1 VRLEQACGVLP
12 LAPGRPVARSLVW
25 LLSPPSDFP
34 TMRALGVA
42 PSRGSLV
49 HSIHMLQTFLLPL
62 VLATAIPAVA
72 APAAAFSPT
81 WGAIDPCD
89 QLSSVRDDPS
99 CGDQPLCSQRQRV
112 QLACQMRDALEKR
125 YVFFPVKGKM
135 LGAEAGF
142 DSRRHLDACVAEE
155 RSLPREDD
163 PLRFYDR
170 MRRCTAAFA
179 DGHLLLG
186 APARLPQVALGLGL
200 RLVEGGV
207 HIANREKKLVSYLKT
222 VSGVRDLEEL
232 LAVGNEVLEVDG
244 RPVQEELHRLAQ
256 YIPASSDAARLERA
270 ADALTRRDFAFPVR
284 RASALTLLVN
294 GTRRVVE
301 LPWWISPDAENHVMT
316 AAWVRRTGVATTDLL
331 TWRYDQAKDTWDKE
345 AGSAQGYLR
354 TDTILPARDAAGLRE
369 YQDDQDRP
377 AVRMG
382 EVVRRRDR
390 AFCYLQILT
399 FHTEN
404 LSGREGRQPF
414 AAVMEGFVRE
424 CKEKELDLVL
434 DLRQNEG
441 GYLAHSSAL
450 FAMLGERTKAYP
462 GGALLLRANTLNQLI
477 YQQRSPTLGGAPVR
491 TGDDAFEP
499 RRIAEA
505 IGAARRAQQ
514 DFTPAFLEQ
523 PLRASESVGG
533 YAGRV
538 VALVAPT
545 CMSACDRLAALL
557 RGSGRAVLLGGPT
570 EGAGGSQQEARNLA
584 VRWTDPEGLLAIAIP
599 NAAMGVQRGLP
610 LASQGRGERP
620 AAEFFQALAFENRPV
635 QPDLPYAS
643 TLADLNGHN
652 RGWLERVDAA
662 LFGTGLRVA
671 AVGGRSEHAG
681 AAGP

>member
-1 VRLEQACGVLP
+1 MESPCGVLT
-12 LAPGRPVARSLVW
+12 LAPGRAEARSLVR
-25 LLSPPSDFP
+25 LLSRPQRFSR
-34 TMRALGVA
+34 MRALGVA
-42 PSRGSLV
+42 PRWGSLA
-49 HSIHMLQTFLLPL
+49 HSIHMLLTLLLPL
-62 VLATAIPAVA
+62 VLATAAPSLA
-72 APAAAFSPT
+72 APAPAASPT
-81 WGAIDPCD
+81 AGALDPCD
-89 QLSSVRDDPS
+89 QLSSVRDDPT
-99 CGDQPLCSQRQRV
+99 CGDQPLCSPRQRV
-112 QLACQMRDALEKR
+112 QLACQVREALEKR

-135 LGAEAGF
+135 LGAAAGF

-200 RLVEGGV
+200 RLVDGGV

-232 LAVGNEVLEVDG
+232 LAVGNEVVEVDG
-244 RPVQEELHRLAQ
+244 RPVQDELHRLAQ

-294 GTRRVVE
+294 GARRVVE
-301 LPWWISPDAENHVMT
+301 LPWWISPDAESHVMT
-316 AAWVRRTGVATTDLL
+316 QAWVHRTGVATTDLL
-331 TWRYDQAKDTWDKE
+331 TWRYDQAKDIWDKE

-377 AVRMG
+377 AVRLG

-390 AFCYLQILT
+390 AYCYLQILT
-399 FHTEN
+399 FHTEH
-404 LSGREGRQPF
+404 LTGREGRQPF
-414 AAVMEGFVRE
+414 AAAVEGFVRQ

-450 FAMLGERTKAYP
+450 LAILGERAKAYP

-477 YQQRSPTLGGAPVR
+477 YQQRSPTLGGVPAR
-491 TGDDAFEP
+491 SGDDAFEP

-514 DFTPAFLEQ
+514 VFPPAFLEQ

-533 YAGRV
+533 YGGRV

-584 VRWTDPEGLLAIAIP
+584 VRWSDSEGLLALSIP
-599 NAAMGVQRGLP
+599 NAAMGVQRALP
-610 LASQGRGERP
+610 LASQGRGEP
-620 AAEFFQALAFENRPV
+620 TSDEFFQALTFENRPV
-635 QPDLPYAS
+635 LPDLPYAT
-643 TLADLNGHN
+643 TLADLTSHN

-662 LFGTGLRVA
+662 LFGTGQRLAVA
-671 AVGGRSEHAG
+671 GGGSAPGG
-681 AAGP
+681 AAGQ